1 MMCPFFRELPYIMRY
16 LGAYPSEKDIIKRIL
31 PEMQE
36 DEPTAFVTYE
46 KFEKKMLDVMI
57 GGEYKPDIDDTLR
70 QAFLVSHEQVVSYER

>member
-1 MMCPFFRELPYIMRY
+1 
-16 LGAYPSEKDIIKRIL
+16 
-31 PEMQE
+31 MQE

-70 QAFLVSHEQVVSYER
+70 QAFLVCGFELWPLKRLIMNFYLGFG

>member
-1 MMCPFFRELPYIMRY
+1 
-16 LGAYPSEKDIIKRIL
+16 
-31 PEMQE
+31 MQE

-70 QAFLVSHEQVVSYER
+70 QAFLVRIDSTFVQLCHIDIQLLEGT